1 MGLMGKIL
9 GKSDSQ
15 IIKEEVRKEADRQA
29 KLNMTIAEQYG
40 ALASCRDTF
49 ERVIAMDRLNALE
62 RREKRI
68 GDAAQKSRIHD
79 AAVGLLAVEELELE
93 LQGAGQAVDLA
104 KAQKRMTS
112 IIRQVHR
119 LDSQSEITK
128 KDYQAQLNVG
138 FDDTNETEA
147 FTERAD
153 MVDEQFVE
161 YLIQGYTMEECMERK
176 MHGSQTVATS
186 APSGMDFSSGNSAE
200 DNAYVNEILRKN
212 AEKR

>member
-49 ERVIAMDRLNALE
+49 ERAMDRLNALE

-112 IIRQVHR
+112 IIRQVHH

-186 APSGMDFSSGNSAE
+186 APSGMDFSSGNSAA

>member
-79 AAVGLLAVEELELE
+79 AAVGLLAVEELE

-186 APSGMDFSSGNSAE
+186 APSGMDFSSGNSTA

>member
-93 LQGAGQAVDLA
+93 LQGVRETAVEDLA
-104 KAQKRMTS
+104 L
-112 IIRQVHR
+112 R
-119 LDSQSEITK
+119 LKGD
-128 KDYQAQLNVG
+128 L
-138 FDDTNETEA
+138 F
-147 FTERAD
+147 AD
-153 MVDEQFVE
+153 IF
-161 YLIQGYTMEECMERK
+161 GYD
-176 MHGSQTVATS
+176 VVL
-186 APSGMDFSSGNSAE
+186 APQ
-200 DNAYVNEILRKN
+200 R
-212 AEKR
+212 

>member
-112 IIRQVHR
+112 IIR

-186 APSGMDFSSGNSAE
+186 APSGMDFSSGNSAA

>member
-68 GDAAQKSRIHD
+68 RRRR
-79 AAVGLLAVEELELE
+79 LRR
-93 LQGAGQAVDLA
+93 AG
-104 KAQKRMTS
+104 
-112 IIRQVHR
+112 
-119 LDSQSEITK
+119 
-128 KDYQAQLNVG
+128 
-138 FDDTNETEA
+138 
-147 FTERAD
+147 FT
-153 MVDEQFVE
+153 MPPLV
-161 YLIQGYTMEECMERK
+161 
-176 MHGSQTVATS
+176 SW
-186 APSGMDFSSGNSAE
+186 P
-200 DNAYVNEILRKN
+200 
-212 AEKR
+212 

>member
-1 MGLMGKIL
+1 M
-9 GKSDSQ
+9 
-15 IIKEEVRKEADRQA
+15 RW
-29 KLNMTIAEQYG
+29 
-40 ALASCRDTF
+40 
-49 ERVIAMDRLNALE
+49 E

-186 APSGMDFSSGNSAE
+186 APSGMDFSSGNSAA

>member
-93 LQGAGQAVDLA
+93 LQGAGQAAVRGAALSRLALGRAAGAGTGGTAALVAAGAAIAAAGGQQGKAHRAGQQKCNDLFHICFLLHIMPIRHA
-104 KAQKRMTS
+104 AELQSDENMELREHCVLPVLLPKTFVLLLMLT
-112 IIRQVHR
+112 IIEDV
-119 LDSQSEITK
+119 LK
-128 KDYQAQLNVG
+128 NV
-138 FDDTNETEA
+138 N
-147 FTERAD
+147 
-153 MVDEQFVE
+153 
-161 YLIQGYTMEECMERK
+161 
-176 MHGSQTVATS
+176 H
-186 APSGMDFSSGNSAE
+186 SSS
-200 DNAYVNEILRKN
+200 
-212 AEKR
+212 

>member
-68 GDAAQKSRIHD
+68 GDAAQKSWSWSFRVPVRPLI
-79 AAVGLLAVEELELE
+79 
-93 LQGAGQAVDLA
+93 LQ
-104 KAQKRMTS
+104 K
-112 IIRQVHR
+112 HR
-119 LDSQSEITK
+119 RE
-128 KDYQAQLNVG
+128 
-138 FDDTNETEA
+138 
-147 FTERAD
+147 
-153 MVDEQFVE
+153 
-161 YLIQGYTMEECMERK
+161 
-176 MHGSQTVATS
+176 
-186 APSGMDFSSGNSAE
+186 
-200 DNAYVNEILRKN
+200 
-212 AEKR
+212 